1 MASLLLD
8 QSFTYRSSLAR
19 RFTIHGA
26 ETVSKD
32 SGIIEK
38 PSSLD
43 GNVARL
49 AKQMQ
54 CYEISRKSAGTIVR
68 SLLPPTSLENLV
80 ADEFLY
86 EEEAKFLGRR
96 SLTEKTALAGHRNA
110 TMTIQSYEAVDQMAM
125 YHLRAIK
132 ECLLTKDNLR
142 IAWEVHKACE
152 CADELV
158 RKVDFY
164 PVEVGKVKS
173 KLELFPSIAAAM
185 LASDIQEDQGSFDE
199 KIARATLVRRGVHLL
214 RSILTDRGI
223 LRQRSKSVFLEDR
236 RFREACKL
244 YGIEVRA
251 ELCNSPL
258 SLVDFLMTLP
268 ELKEN
273 RRLSYIEQ
281 TA

>member
-8 QSFTYRSSLAR
+8 QYFTYRSSLAR
-19 RFTIHGA
+19 RFTIHGV
-26 ETVSKD
+26 ETVSVD

-43 GNVARL
+43 GNMARL

-54 CYEISRKSAGTIVR
+54 CYETSPKGAWTIVR

-86 EEEAKFLGRR
+86 KEEAKLLGRL

-110 TMTIQSYEAVDQMAM
+110 RMTIQSYETVDQMTM
-125 YHLRAIK
+125 YHLRTIK
-132 ECLLTKDNLR
+132 ECLLAKDNLR
-142 IAWEVHKACE
+142 TTWEVHKACE

-158 RKVDFY
+158 KKVDFY
-164 PVEVGKVKS
+164 PIEVGKVKS
-173 KLELFPSIAAAM
+173 KLEAFTSVAAAM
-185 LASDIQEDQGSFDE
+185 LTSDIQEKQGSFDE
-199 KIARATLVRRGVHLL
+199 EITRATVVRRGVHLL
-214 RSILTDRGI
+214 RSILTEQGI
-223 LRQRSKSVFLEDR
+223 LRQRSRSVFIEDR
-236 RFREACKL
+236 RFSKACKL

-251 ELCNSPL
+251 ELCNTPL
-258 SLVDFLMTLP
+258 SLVDLLMTLS
-268 ELKEN
+268 ERKEN
-273 RRLSYIEQ
+273 RRLAYIEQ

>member
-19 RFTIHGA
+19 RFTIHGV
-26 ETVSKD
+26 ETISKD

-43 GNVARL
+43 GNMARL

-54 CYEISRKSAGTIVR
+54 SYEISRKGAWTIVR

-86 EEEAKFLGRR
+86 KEEARLLGRL

-110 TMTIQSYEAVDQMAM
+110 TMTIQSYEAVDQMTS

-132 ECLLTKDNLR
+132 ECLLTKDSLR

-164 PVEVGKVKS
+164 PVEVEKVKS
-173 KLELFPSIAAAM
+173 KLEMFPSIAAAM
-185 LASDIQEDQGSFDE
+185 LTSDVQERQGSFDE
-199 KIARATLVRRGVHLL
+199 KITRATVVRRGIHLL
-214 RSILTDRGI
+214 RSILTDQGI
-223 LRQRSKSVFLEDR
+223 LRQRSRSVFIEDR
-236 RFREACKL
+236 RFREVCKL
-244 YGIEVRA
+244 CGIEVRD

-268 ELKEN
+268 EQKEN
-273 RRLSYIEQ
+273 QRLTYIEQ